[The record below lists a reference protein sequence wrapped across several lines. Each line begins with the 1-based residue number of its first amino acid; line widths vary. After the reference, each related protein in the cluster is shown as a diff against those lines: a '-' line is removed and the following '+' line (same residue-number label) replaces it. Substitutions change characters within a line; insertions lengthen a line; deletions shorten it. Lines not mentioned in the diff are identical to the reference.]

1 MVLHPIEYRYFTE
14 EMKEIFTQK
23 NKFAMWMKVE
33 AALSQ
38 AHAAYGT
45 IPQSAADEIS
55 KKATLEYVS
64 IERIHEIE
72 KEIDHDLMAMV
83 RAVSEV
89 CEGDAGDYVHLS
101 ATSYDTE
108 DTANAMILT
117 QATKVILKNV
127 KSVLSIL
134 LERSLKHKELV
145 CVGRTHGQHALP
157 TTYGMRFGVWAA
169 EFGRHID
176 RIDELLPRISVG
188 KMSGAVGTMA
198 SFGDK
203 GIQIQEKVMELLQL
217 NPVLIANQVVQRDR
231 YAELILVLSLI
242 AGTIDK
248 VARHLRILQR
258 NEIAET
264 FEPFKKKQVGS
275 STMPQK
281 RNPHKLERLCGL
293 SRVVKSNMYI
303 ALENISLE
311 DERDISNSG
320 AERVMF
326 PETFVLLDY
335 MLIQLRSI
343 LTGLELNLENIERNL
358 NLSGGAILS
367 ERIMIELVGKGI
379 GRQEAH
385 ELLRTAVIEARTE
398 KKPIRE
404 VFISQ
409 PVINSNFSEQEIDEL
424 LNPKNYIGKAI
435 EQVEILT
442 KKLQS
447 KYF

>member
-14 EMKEIFTQK
+14 EMKEIFSQK

-38 AHAAYGT
+38 AHAAFGT
-45 IPQSAADEIS
+45 IPQSAAKEIS
-55 KKATLEYVS
+55 KKATLEYVT

-83 RAVSEV
+83 RAISEV
-89 CEGDAGDYVHLS
+89 CDGNAGNYVHLS

-117 QATKVILKNV
+117 QATNIILKNV
-127 KSVLSIL
+127 RSVLDVL
-134 LERSLKHKELV
+134 LNLCQTHKELV

-157 TTYGMRFGVWAA
+157 TTYGMLFGVWAA

-176 RIDELLPRISVG
+176 RLLEALPRISVG

-198 SFGDK
+198 SFGEN
-203 GIQIQEKVMELLQL
+203 GIQIQKKVMELLDL

-231 YAELILVLSLI
+231 HAEIILTLSLI

-248 VARHLRILQR
+248 IARHLRVLQR

-293 SRVVKSNMYI
+293 SRVIKSNMYV
-303 ALENISLE
+303 ALENITLE

-320 AERVMF
+320 SERVIF

-335 MLIQLRSI
+335 MLVQLRSI
-343 LTGLELNLENIERNL
+343 LTGLELNFENIEKNL
-358 NLSGGAILS
+358 NLTEGAILS
-367 ERIMIELVGKGI
+367 ERIMIELVGKGV

-385 ELLRTAVIEARTE
+385 ELLRTAVIKARTE
-398 KKPIRE
+398 KIPIRK
-404 VFISQ
+404 VFHSHPIIS
-409 PVINSNFSEQEIDEL
+409 SNFTPQKIDEL
-424 LNPKNYIGKAI
+424 LNPRNYIGKAV
-435 EQVEILT
+435 EQVEELVKT
-442 KKLQS
+442 LQS
-447 KYF
+447 RYL

>member
-14 EMKEIFTQK
+14 EMKEIFSQD
-23 NKFAMWMKVE
+23 NKFANWMKVE
-33 AALSQ
+33 AALAR
-38 AHAAYGT
+38 AHAEFGT
-45 IPQSAADEIS
+45 IPKSAAEEIA
-55 KKATLEYVS
+55 KKATLQYVK
-64 IERIHEIE
+64 IERIQEIE

-83 RAVSEV
+83 RAISEV
-89 CEGDAGDYVHLS
+89 CEGDAGKFVHLS

-108 DTANAMILT
+108 DTASALILK
-117 QATKVILKNV
+117 QATNIIIKNLKSLL
-127 KSVLSIL
+127 SVL
-134 LERSLKHKELV
+134 LELCVEHKRLV
-145 CVGRTHGQHALP
+145 CAGRTHGQHALP

-176 RIDELLPRISVG
+176 RLNEVLPRIAVG

-198 SFGDK
+198 SFGK
-203 GIQIQEKVMELLQL
+203 NGIAVQKKVMEILGIK
-217 NPVLIANQVVQRDR
+217 PVMIANQVVQRDR
-231 YAELILVLSLI
+231 YAELILILSLI

-248 VARHLRILQR
+248 VARHLRVLQR
-258 NEIAET
+258 TEIAEA

-293 SRVVKSNMYI
+293 SRVIKSNSYI

-320 AERVMF
+320 SERVML

-335 MLIQLRSI
+335 MLTQLRKI
-343 LTGLELNLENIERNL
+343 LSGLELNKENITKNL
-358 NLSGGAILS
+358 NLTDGAILS
-367 ERIMIELVGKGI
+367 ERIMIELVGKGV

-385 ELLRTAVIEARTE
+385 ELLREAAIKARTE
-398 KKPIRE
+398 KQSIRE
-404 VFISQ
+404 VFKAQ
-409 PVINSNFSEQEIDEL
+409 PIIKSNFTPQEIDNM
-424 LNPKNYIGKAI
+424 LNPNNYIGMAV
-435 EQVEILT
+435 EQVENLV
-442 KKLQS
+442 KLMKS

>member
-169 EFGRHID
+169 EFGGHID
-176 RIDELLPRISVG
+176 RIDELLPRISVE